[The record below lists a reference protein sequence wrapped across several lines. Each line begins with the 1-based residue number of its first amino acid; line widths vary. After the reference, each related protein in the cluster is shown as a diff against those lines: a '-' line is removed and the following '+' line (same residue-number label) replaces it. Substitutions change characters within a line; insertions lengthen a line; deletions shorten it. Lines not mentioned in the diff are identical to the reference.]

1 MIGAVSSYCVVGQLP
16 GGCIQ
21 LLCGGATS
29 WGLYPVIVW
38 WATSWGLYEVV
49 IQSNYDTECLIMSH
63 GGHMTYLQVPFTCE
77 LKGTLKKLTHENVVS
92 LKTDRTERLLLCHT
106 RGNKVEAFLIRSS
119 EELLE
124 LTKKREKKAKRKERK
139 QAKVISKVKRC
150 LHVNSTLSLPPSFPF
165 FLSPSLPPS
174 LPHLLT
180 HSFLHSCLPL
190 HSLPSSLPSS
200 LSSQSAVQ

>member
-1 MIGAVSSYCVVGQLP
+1 
-16 GGCIQ
+16 
-21 LLCGGATS
+21 
-29 WGLYPVIVW
+29 
-38 WATSWGLYEVV
+38 
-49 IQSNYDTECLIMSH
+49 MSH
-63 GGHMTYLQVPFTCE
+63 GSHMTYLQVPFACE

-150 LHVNSTLSLPPSFPF
+150 LHVNSTLSLPPSFPPSF
-165 FLSPSLPPS
+165 PFLLSPSLPPS
-174 LPHLLT
+174 LLP
-180 HSFLHSCLPL
+180 SLPL
-190 HSLPSSLPSS
+190 HSLPSSCPSS

>member
-1 MIGAVSSYCVVGQLP
+1 
-16 GGCIQ
+16 
-21 LLCGGATS
+21 
-29 WGLYPVIVW
+29 
-38 WATSWGLYEVV
+38 
-49 IQSNYDTECLIMSH
+49 MSH
-63 GGHMTYLQVPFTCE
+63 GSHMTYLQVPFTCE

-150 LHVNSTLSLPPSFPF
+150 LYVNSTLSLPPSFPF

-174 LPHLLT
+174 LPPSPPHSLT
-180 HSFLHSCLPL
+180 HSLTLSFTPASLP
-190 HSLPSSLPSS
+190 PSSLPPFLSPFLPPFLSPFLPLFPNLLYNNS
-200 LSSQSAVQ
+200 LWTQLKLHLRMNL